1 MYSYV
6 LGCLRTN
13 HARRVGKEYDG
24 IFTSHFDI
32 FKGMYIIVTEAK
44 YI

>member
-6 LGCLRTN
+6 LRRLRAN
-13 HARRVGKEYDG
+13 HARRAGKEYDG

-32 FKGMYIIVTEAK
+32 FKGVYIIVTEAK